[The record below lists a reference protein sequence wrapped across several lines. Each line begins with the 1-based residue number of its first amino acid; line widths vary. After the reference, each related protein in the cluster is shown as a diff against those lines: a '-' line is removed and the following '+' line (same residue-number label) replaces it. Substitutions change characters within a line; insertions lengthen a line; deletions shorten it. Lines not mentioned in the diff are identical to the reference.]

1 MRRLSLWLLLLFMG
15 CVAAPP
21 RRGESP
27 SRPPLVRIKLATGD
41 SLRIGGDEP
50 FTVTDGKRG
59 LDAPGGEWRVYG
71 GAFPV
76 RMINETS
83 RNIQNPILPIWVYA
97 ASETGKVSLNGKPY
111 RGTIEVRQD
120 SLGNLLV
127 VNETDAE
134 SYLRGVVPAEI
145 GNLEPS
151 LIEAMKAQ
159 AVAARTYAVKKL
171 ADLGKTDRAYDLESS
186 VLDQVY
192 LGVSGET
199 ALGDRAV
206 RETRGE
212 VATLKG
218 KPIAAYY
225 SSCCGGHTADIEE
238 SWDKPPEQY
247 LKGTKDPYC
256 RGAKNFT
263 WERMF
268 LRDQVQMMLDAFLT
282 DSLPKGWKGYPGR
295 WKSLRVMKRG
305 PSGRVLELLV
315 STELGSYVLKKDLIR
330 WAFLDPVTRAILP
343 STLFTVRMD
352 ERGVAFSGNGN
363 GHGVGM
369 CQVGAIEMARKG
381 RNSGDILKHYYRSI
395 RIEKAYR

>member
-1 MRRLSLWLLLLFMG
+1 MRRLSLCLLLLLMG
-15 CVAAPP
+15 CAATPP
-21 RRGESP
+21 RRGGSP
-27 SRPPLVRIKLATGD
+27 GHPPLVRIKLSSVD
-41 SLRIGGDEP
+41 SIRVGGGEP
-50 FTVTDGKRG
+50 FVVTDGKRG
-59 LDAPGGEWRVYG
+59 MDVPGGEWKVYG

-76 RMINETS
+76 RMTNEAG
-83 RNIQNPILPIWVYA
+83 RAIQDPILPIWVYA

-120 SLGNLLV
+120 SLGRLLV
-127 VNETDAE
+127 VNETDME

-159 AVAARTYAVKKL
+159 AVAARTYAVKRL
-171 ADLGKTDRAYDLESS
+171 AELGKADRAYDLESS

-192 LGVSGET
+192 LGASGET
-199 ALGDRAV
+199 ALGDQAV

-238 SWDKPPEQY
+238 SWDKPPEEY
-247 LKGTKDPYC
+247 LRGTKDTYC

-263 WERMF
+263 WERRF
-268 LRDQVQMMLDAFLT
+268 LRDQVQMMLDAFLP

-315 STELGSYVLKKDLIR
+315 STELGSYVLKKDRIR
-330 WAFLDPVTRAILP
+330 WAFADPVTRAILP
-343 STLFTVRMD
+343 GTLFTVRMD
-352 ERGVAFSGNGN
+352 EGGVAFSGNGN

-369 CQVGAIEMARKG
+369 CQVGAIAMARKG
-381 RNSGDILKHYYRSI
+381 KGAKDILRQYYRGI
-395 RIEKAYR
+395 RVERMY

>member
-1 MRRLSLWLLLLFMG
+1 MRRLSLWLLLLLMG
-15 CVAAPP
+15 CAAAPP

-27 SRPPLVRIKLATGD
+27 SHPPLVRIKLATGD
-41 SLRIGGDEP
+41 SLRIGGGEP
-50 FTVTDGKRG
+50 FMVTDGKRG
-59 LDAPGGEWRVYG
+59 MDVPGGEWKVYG
-71 GAFPV
+71 GAFPE
-76 RMINETS
+76 RMVNETG
-83 RNIQNPILPIWVYA
+83 RNIKDPILPIWVYA

-120 SLGNLLV
+120 SSGKLLV

-171 ADLGKTDRAYDLESS
+171 AELGKTDRAYDLESS
-186 VLDQVY
+186 VQDQVY

-212 VATLKG
+212 VATLKE
-218 KPIAAYY
+218 KPVAAYY

-238 SWDKPPEQY
+238 SWDKPPEKY

-315 STELGSYVLKKDLIR
+315 STELGSYVLKKDRIR
-330 WAFLDPVTRAILP
+330 WAFVDPVTRAILP

-352 ERGVAFSGNGN
+352 EGGVAFSGNGN

-381 RNSGDILKHYYRSI
+381 KGRKNILSHYYRGV
-395 RIEKAYR
+395 RIERAY

>member
-1 MRRLSLWLLLLFMG
+1 MRRRCLWLLLFIMG
-15 CVAAPP
+15 CAAAPP
-21 RRGESP
+21 KMGGRLTA
-27 SRPPLVRIKLATGD
+27 PPLVRVKLASGD
-41 SLRIGGDEP
+41 SVRVGGSEP
-50 FTVTDGKRG
+50 FTVTDGNRG
-59 LDAPGGEWRVYG
+59 TKIQDGEWWIYG
-71 GAFPV
+71 SVSALRMSDEKGRDIKDPV
-76 RMINETS
+76 
-83 RNIQNPILPIWVYA
+83 LPIWVYA
-97 ASETGKVSLNGKPY
+97 ASEAGKVSLNGKHY

-120 SLGNLLV
+120 SLGRLLV

-171 ADLGKTDRAYDLESS
+171 ADLGKADRAYDLESS

-192 LGVSGET
+192 LGASGET

-206 RETRGE
+206 METRGE

-247 LKGTKDPYC
+247 LKGTKDTYC

-282 DSLPKGWKGYPGR
+282 DSLPKGWKGHPGR

-315 STELGSYVLKKDLIR
+315 STELGSDVLKKDRIR
-330 WAFLDPVTRAILP
+330 WAFSDPATRAILP

-352 ERGVAFSGNGN
+352 EGGVTFSGNGN

-369 CQVGAIEMARKG
+369 CQVGAIGMARKG
-381 RNSGDILKHYYRSI
+381 KGAKDILRQYYRGI
-395 RIEKAYR
+395 GVERMY